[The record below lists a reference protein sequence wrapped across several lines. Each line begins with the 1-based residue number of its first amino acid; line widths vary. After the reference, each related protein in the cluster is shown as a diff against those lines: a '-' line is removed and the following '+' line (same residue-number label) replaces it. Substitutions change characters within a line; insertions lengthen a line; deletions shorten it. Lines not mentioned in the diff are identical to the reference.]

1 MTTFYAKSKMAY
13 PEYRYDILDSNR
25 RHTIYETDGRLR
37 LGGNSVVFTKADT
50 EEKVIMVSR
59 VPDAKHHYTA
69 DFVDGSSASLERLE
83 WKPFHPSISIKT
95 ADAEFLLEGSSG
107 SGKFTITQE
116 DKIIAKITRPGFVL
130 KYNYALEILD
140 DNLQELVLAAFM
152 VLSHYI
158 GGRRGFVV
166 VTG

>member
-1 MTTFYAKSKMAY
+1 MTTLYAKSKMAY
-13 PEYRYDILDSNR
+13 PEYRYNILNTDFKPV
-25 RHTIYETDGRLR
+25 YETDGRLR

-50 EEKVIMVSR
+50 EEKVITVSR

-83 WKPFHPSISIKT
+83 WKPFHPSISIKI

>member
-1 MTTFYAKSKMAY
+1 MITSFLAIIFDGESSTHAAKYSQGS
-13 PEYRYDILDSNR
+13 P
-25 RHTIYETDGRLR
+25 
-37 LGGNSVVFTKADT
+37 ADR
-50 EEKVIMVSR
+50 EQK
-59 VPDAKHHYTA
+59 PPKHHYTA
-69 DFVDGSSASLERLE
+69 DFADGSSASLERLE

-107 SGKFTITQE
+107 SGKFTITQQ
-116 DKIIAKITRPGFVL
+116 DRVIAKITRPGFVL

-166 VTG
+166 ATG